1 MRGGS
6 SVPRGGE
13 QLPTSRK
20 DRGLPKISGFGIE
33 GVSHHDWWLQKIEKH
48 TLMNHQELLA
58 LKKTNKL
65 AHIYFLFNDQKIVY
79 VGEPTNLTQR
89 INTHTMTWGG
99 YKSFDSFVG
108 IPAPLNEL
116 ERLELEQR
124 YIKKFNPKHNKKHRD
139 KTPDGCLKE
148 TTNQTFTNHQ
158 EP

>member
-1 MRGGS
+1 MRFI
-6 SVPRGGE
+6 RKIIRE
-13 QLPTSRK
+13 QLPTIK
-20 DRGLPKISGFGIE
+20 FPTVEVE
-33 GVSHHDWWLQKIEKH
+33 GMDHHGWCSQKKIEKH

-65 AHIYFLFNDQKIVY
+65 AHRDFLFSDQKIVY
-79 VGEPTNLTQR
+79 VGETENLTQR
-89 INTHTMTWGG
+89 INTHTSTWGG

-124 YIKKFNPKHNKKHRD
+124 YIKKFNPKHNKKHRE
-139 KTPDGCLKE
+139 KTPDGCFKE
-148 TTNQTFTNHQ
+148 TTNQTFTNNQ